1 MRIAIP
7 TNNREE
13 LFPRTG
19 QAKEFAIYDIEYKTA
34 LFIEFRENPHKH
46 EDEKEEDHDHN
57 HRDMVASLSDCKALL
72 VKMAGKHLKKD
83 FKEAKMPLFKTRETQ
98 LMCIATT
105 FAKEPEKHLEI

>member
-19 QAKEFAIYDIEYKTA
+19 QAKEFAIYDIENKTP
-34 LFIEFRENPHKH
+34 LFVEFRENPHKH
-46 EDEKEEDHDHN
+46 QDEKEDDHEHN
-57 HRDMVASLSDCKALL
+57 HLDMVAALADVKALV

-83 FKEAKMPLFKTRETQ
+83 FKSAQIPIFKTNETQ
-98 LMCIATT
+98 LPCVANT
-105 FAKEPEKHLEI
+105 FAKDQENHSLF